1 MSTPD
6 TFHSVKTDLGTAFGE
21 VLRRLRYE
29 RKLSQEQLAAD
40 SNLDRTFISHLE
52 TGRKQPT
59 LLTIFRLA
67 DALAL
72 SPSAMI
78 EKVEKRVEHNSSSKT
93 TADLDLSYP
102 R

>member
-1 MSTPD
+1 M
-6 TFHSVKTDLGTAFGE
+6 KTDLGTAFGE

-67 DALAL
+67 DALGVA
-72 SPSAMI
+72 PSAI
-78 EKVEKRVEHNSSSKT
+78 IAEVEKRTEGK
-93 TADLDLSYP
+93 A
-102 R
+102 